1 MIFLLEN
8 DSLTEELVKQAI
20 IAKDKPHLC
29 IVGFSEFEKVSR
41 KLGINE
47 KTAQEIISS
56 EISKF
61 ESHDGYDY
69 IVLNIPDILD
79 MKKEPQRVCL
89 YFSGDLLVFV
99 CNDDP
104 VIAGI
109 VDSIRTESIKNLSL
123 SKILHLY
130 FDKLTFD
137 DSLDLRNL
145 EQEIADIED
154 KLMLSKKIDLL
165 ELMTFRKKLLALK
178 LYYQQLLEV
187 YEGVEQNENDLI
199 DSNEER
205 NFRILS
211 GRANRL
217 YNGVLNLRD
226 YVTQVREAYQTQMD
240 ISLNSIM
247 KVFTV
252 ITSFFFPLTLIVG
265 WYGMN
270 LKMPEFGWRYGYLFV
285 IGIIILT
292 AVGTLLFFKRKKW
305 L

>member
-1 MIFLLEN
+1 MIFLMEN
-8 DSLTEELVKQAI
+8 DTLSEDSIKKALNE
-20 IAKDKPHLC
+20 KDKPHLC
-29 IVGFSEFEKVSR
+29 VFDFSEFEKVSR
-41 KLGINE
+41 KMGINE
-47 KTAQEIISS
+47 KTAAEIFSS
-56 EISKF
+56 ELSKF
-61 ESHDGYDY
+61 ESHDGYDF
-69 IVLNIPDILD
+69 IVLNIPDIVNL
-79 MKKEPQRVCL
+79 KREPQRVCV
-89 YFSGDLLVFV
+89 YFSRDLLIFIS
-99 CNDDP
+99 NDDP
-104 VIAGI
+104 VITNI
-109 VDSIRTESIKNLSL
+109 IDSIRTEPLKNLSL
-123 SKILHLY
+123 SKIIHLY

-145 EQEIADIED
+145 EEEIADLED
-154 KLMLSKKIDLL
+154 ELMLFRKIDLVD
-165 ELMTFRKKLLALK
+165 LMTFRKKLLSLK

-187 YEGVEQNENDLI
+187 YEGIEQNENALI
-199 DSNEER
+199 DLKEER

-226 YVTQVREAYQTQMD
+226 YVTQVREAYQTQID
-240 ISLNSIM
+240 INLNSIM

-285 IGIIILT
+285 IGISVMT
-292 AVGTLLFFKRKKW
+292 AIGTLLFFKRKKW